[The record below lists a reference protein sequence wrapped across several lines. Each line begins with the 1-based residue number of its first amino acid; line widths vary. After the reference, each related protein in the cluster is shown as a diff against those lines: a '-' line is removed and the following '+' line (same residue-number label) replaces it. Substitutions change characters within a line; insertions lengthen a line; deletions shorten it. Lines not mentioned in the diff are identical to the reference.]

1 MSGTDRLGDG
11 PPGTGYNRSVM
22 GFSPRVLLTG
32 VLVLAAATLGV
43 ARAEPIVR
51 VVEQDGM
58 IHPVAAAILDK
69 ALTEAAEQDEELV
82 VIELDTPGGLV
93 TAAEDFVKQILG
105 SEVPVCV
112 FVSPRGAHAASAGF
126 FILLASDV
134 AAMAPVTRTGA
145 ASPVQ
150 IGGENREGDVQLK
163 KISEDLSAL
172 MRATAR
178 NRGRP
183 AELAEQ
189 AVREARTWSAQ
200 EALDAG
206 LVEIIAN
213 DLDELLSELD
223 GREITRSDGSKEVLE
238 LTDAKV
244 VRHQLDWGEEL
255 KQVLMQ
261 PLVLILLVGIA
272 AVGIY
277 LELTNPGLIL
287 PGAVGVAALLIVLY
301 VSQALPVNYFA
312 FALIALGLVLFIL
325 EIKVVSYGMLTLGG
339 VVCLGVGL
347 WFVFPRSIPGL
358 AISMWTFLPVL
369 AFIVGLV
376 ALVTFLVARTYRHP
390 VNTGREGMVGL
401 VGEAAGEL
409 SPTGRVFVHGE
420 YWNAQAT
427 APVEPNA
434 PVRVV
439 AVEGLKLIVEP
450 VDAVA
455 ARPDRQEAP

>member
-1 MSGTDRLGDG
+1 
-11 PPGTGYNRSVM
+11 
-22 GFSPRVLLTG
+22 
-32 VLVLAAATLGV
+32 
-43 ARAEPIVR
+43 
-51 VVEQDGM
+51 M
-58 IHPVAAAILDK
+58 IHPVAAAILEQ
-69 ALTEAAEQDEELV
+69 ALAESAEKNEELV

-150 IGGENREGDVQLK
+150 LGGENKEGDVQLK

-183 AELAEQ
+183 ADLAEQ
-189 AVREARTWSAQ
+189 AVRDARSWSAN
-200 EALDAG
+200 EALEAG
-206 LVEIIAN
+206 LIEVMAN
-213 DLDELLSELD
+213 DIDDLLKQLD
-223 GREITRSDGSKEVLE
+223 GRQITRSDGSTEVLE
-238 LTDAKV
+238 LEGAEV
-244 VRHQLDWGEEL
+244 LRHELNWGEEL

-261 PLVLILLVGIA
+261 PLVLLLLVGIA

-287 PGAVGVAALLIVLY
+287 PGVVGVAALLIVLY
-301 VSQALPVNYFA
+301 VSQTLPVNYFA
-312 FALIALGLVLFIL
+312 FALIALGLILFIL

-339 VVCLGVGL
+339 AVCLGVGL
-347 WFVFPRSIPGL
+347 WFVFPRSVPGL
-358 AISMWTFLPVL
+358 GISMLTFVPVL
-369 AFIVGLV
+369 VFIVGLV

-401 VGEAAGEL
+401 VGETAGEL

-420 YWNAQAT
+420 YWNAQST
-427 APVEPNA
+427 MPVPANA
-434 PVRVV
+434 RVRVV
-439 AVEGLKLIVEP
+439 GVEGLKLIVEP
-450 VDAVA
+450 VDSAPA
-455 ARPDRQEAP
+455 GSDLQEGS

>member
-1 MSGTDRLGDG
+1 LVS
-11 PPGTGYNRSVM
+11 
-22 GFSPRVLLTG
+22 FVLAG
-32 VLVLAAATLGV
+32 VLGGAQ
-43 ARAEPIVR
+43 AEPVVR
-51 VVEQDGM
+51 VVEQRGM
-58 IHPVAAAILDK
+58 IHPVAAAILEQ
-69 ALTEAAEQDEELV
+69 ALAESAEKNEELV

-150 IGGENREGDVQLK
+150 LGGENKEGDVQLK

-183 AELAEQ
+183 ADLAEQ
-189 AVREARTWSAQ
+189 AVRDARSWSAN
-200 EALDAG
+200 EALEAG
-206 LVEIIAN
+206 LIEVMAN
-213 DLDELLSELD
+213 DIDDLLKQLD
-223 GREITRSDGSKEVLE
+223 GRQITRSDGSTEVLE
-238 LTDAKV
+238 LEGAEV
-244 VRHQLDWGEEL
+244 LRHELNWGEEL

-261 PLVLILLVGIA
+261 PLVLLLLVGIA

-287 PGAVGVAALLIVLY
+287 PGVVGVAALLIVLY
-301 VSQALPVNYFA
+301 VSQTLPVNYFA
-312 FALIALGLVLFIL
+312 FALIALGLILFIL

-339 VVCLGVGL
+339 AVCLGVGL
-347 WFVFPRSIPGL
+347 WFVFPRSVPGL
-358 AISMWTFLPVL
+358 GISMLTFVPVL
-369 AFIVGLV
+369 VFIVGLV

-401 VGEAAGEL
+401 VGETAGEL

-420 YWNAQAT
+420 YWNAQST
-427 APVEPNA
+427 MPVPANA
-434 PVRVV
+434 RVRVV
-439 AVEGLKLIVEP
+439 GVEGLKLIVEP
-450 VDAVA
+450 VDSAPA
-455 ARPDRQEAP
+455 GSDLQEGS

>member
-1 MSGTDRLGDG
+1 MRW
-11 PPGTGYNRSVM
+11 PR
-22 GFSPRVLLTG
+22 RVLVGLVSFVLAG
-32 VLVLAAATLGV
+32 VLGGAQ
-43 ARAEPIVR
+43 AEPVVR
-51 VVEQDGM
+51 VVEQRGM
-58 IHPVAAAILDK
+58 IHPVAAAILEQ
-69 ALTEAAEQDEELV
+69 ALAESAEKNEELV

-150 IGGENREGDVQLK
+150 LGGENKEGDVQLK

-183 AELAEQ
+183 ADLAEQ
-189 AVREARTWSAQ
+189 AVRDARSWSAN
-200 EALDAG
+200 EALEAG
-206 LVEIIAN
+206 LIEVMAN
-213 DLDELLSELD
+213 DIDDLLKQLD
-223 GREITRSDGSKEVLE
+223 GRQITRSDGSTEVLE
-238 LTDAKV
+238 LEGAEV
-244 VRHQLDWGEEL
+244 LRHELNWGEEL

-261 PLVLILLVGIA
+261 PLVLLLLVGIA

-287 PGAVGVAALLIVLY
+287 PGVVGVAALLIVLY
-301 VSQALPVNYFA
+301 VSQTLPVNYFA
-312 FALIALGLVLFIL
+312 FALIALGLILFIL

-339 VVCLGVGL
+339 AVCLGVGL
-347 WFVFPRSIPGL
+347 WFVFPRSVPGL
-358 AISMWTFLPVL
+358 GISMLTFVPVL
-369 AFIVGLV
+369 VFIVGLV

-401 VGEAAGEL
+401 VGETAGEL

-420 YWNAQAT
+420 YWNAQST
-427 APVEPNA
+427 MPVPANA
-434 PVRVV
+434 RVRVV
-439 AVEGLKLIVEP
+439 GVEGLKLIVEP
-450 VDAVA
+450 VDSAPA
-455 ARPDRQEAP
+455 GSDLQEGS

>member
-1 MSGTDRLGDG
+1 M
-11 PPGTGYNRSVM
+11 
-22 GFSPRVLLTG
+22 
-32 VLVLAAATLGV
+32 
-43 ARAEPIVR
+43 VR
-51 VVEQDGM
+51 VVEQRGM
-58 IHPVAAAILDK
+58 IHPVAAAILEE
-69 ALTEAAEQDEELV
+69 ALAESAEKGEDLV

-145 ASPVQ
+145 ASPIQ
-150 IGGENREGDVQLK
+150 IGGENKEGDVQLK

-183 AELAEQ
+183 ADLAEQ
-189 AVREARTWSAQ
+189 AVRDARSWSAN
-200 EALDAG
+200 EALEAG
-206 LVEIIAN
+206 LIEVMAN
-213 DLDELLSELD
+213 DLDDLLEKLD
-223 GREITRSDGSKEVLE
+223 GRQITRSDGSTAVLDLE
-238 LTDAKV
+238 GAEV
-244 VRHQLDWGEEL
+244 VRHELNWGEEL

-261 PLVLILLVGIA
+261 PLVLLLLVGIA

-301 VSQALPVNYFA
+301 VSQTLPVNYFA
-312 FALIALGLVLFIL
+312 FALIALGLILFIL

-339 VVCLGVGL
+339 AVCLGVGL
-347 WFVFPRSIPGL
+347 WFVFPRSVPGL
-358 AISMWTFLPVL
+358 GISLLTFVPVL
-369 AFIVGLV
+369 VFIVGLV

-401 VGEAAGEL
+401 VGETAGEL

-420 YWNAQAT
+420 YWNAQST
-427 APVEPNA
+427 IPVPANA
-434 PVRVV
+434 RVRVV
-439 AVEGLKLIVEP
+439 GVEGLKLIVEP
-450 VDAVA
+450 VDSLPASS
-455 ARPDRQEAP
+455 DRQEGS